1 MGFLK
6 QAPLSPDHFV
16 SVTLKNDILGSE
28 TTFIGLGPDE
38 DTCIVNARQAKKL
51 YNRLVGSRICPTCG
65 YLGTHGPQD
74 WEIFL
79 SSKPGQAHSL
89 GATLRRI
96 QKQEDEST

>member
-1 MGFLK
+1 MSTK
-6 QAPLSPDHFV
+6 KPTPLSNDFFIE
-16 SVTLKNDILGSE
+16 VTLKNDILGSE
-28 TTFIGLGPDE
+28 TTFIGLGPDK
-38 DTCIVNARQAKKL
+38 DTCLVNCRQAKKL

-96 QKQEDEST
+96 PFEEKDSS